1 MPSRPPIGLRV
12 MAKSDA
18 TGLRRVIRAAGY
30 SSLGL
35 RAAWQ
40 HESAFR
46 QEVAFAVLL
55 LPAALWLGETPLA
68 IALLIA
74 ALLQVLIVELL
85 NSAVEAVVDRV
96 GPEHH
101 ALAGRAKD
109 MASAAVALSIALLV
123 LVWGGYAW
131 QRFAG

>member
-1 MPSRPPIGLRV
+1 
-12 MAKSDA
+12 MAKTGA
-18 TGLRRVIRAAGY
+18 TGWRRIVRAAGY

-35 RAAWQ
+35 QAAWQ

-46 QEVAFAVLL
+46 QELTLAVLL

-68 IALLIA
+68 VALLVA

-85 NSAVEAVVDRV
+85 NSAVEAVVDRI
-96 GPEHH
+96 GDEHH
-101 ALAGRAKD
+101 ELAGRAKD

-123 LVWGGYAW
+123 LVWGGYGW